1 MAGPSAGGGG
11 LFGIRL
17 VGAFCLFAG
26 MSPEF
31 NRRVYRVGERLC
43 GMLDLLGFFLREEF
57 FEGGVPRVSDLHL
70 KSGQPARLRVDG
82 ELIPVTGATAL
93 TDEIMATLL
102 TPVLGEKRMAGLR
115 RQPPQDVDASFDWA
129 DRSTSFRINAF
140 VEREGLACVF
150 RILPREI
157 PQPKDLGF
165 PTDLAWREIVEMNQG
180 LVLVTGITGSGKS
193 TTIASLLRHIGR
205 HRAVRL
211 ITLEDPIEYIM
222 PNERALVSQRQVG
235 LHVGSFA
242 EGLRSGLREDP
253 DIIFVGE
260 MRDRETAGLA
270 LTAAETGHLVF
281 STLHTKDAKGA
292 LSRIV
297 DLFPPERFKELCSQL
312 SFSLSW
318 VIGQKLVN
326 RANGRGRRPA
336 MEILRNTPAM
346 SNLIRNGVWQQIE
359 SSIETQAREGMI
371 TMEGSLIQLVEKG
384 EITPEEAL
392 RHVNNPSIRSRLS

>member
-1 MAGPSAGGGG
+1 MPQ
-11 LFGIRL
+11 
-17 VGAFCLFAG
+17 
-26 MSPEF
+26 EF

-43 GMLDLLGFFLREEF
+43 GLLDLLEFFLREEF

-82 ELIPVTGATAL
+82 ELIPISGATPL
-93 TDEIMATLL
+93 TGEIIESLL
-102 TPVLGEKRMAGLR
+102 APVLGEKAMIGLR
-115 RQPPQDVDASFDWA
+115 RQPPDDVDASFDWA
-129 DRSTSFRINAF
+129 EKETSFRLNAF
-140 VEREGLACVF
+140 VERDGLACVF
-150 RILPREI
+150 RVLPREI

-165 PTDLAWREIVEMNQG
+165 PSERVWREIVDMQQG

-193 TTIASLLRHIGR
+193 TTIASLLCHIGR

-211 ITLEDPIEYIM
+211 ITLEDPIEYIL
-222 PNERALVSQRQVG
+222 PNDRALVSQRQVG
-235 LHVGSFA
+235 LHVSSFA
-242 EGLRSGLREDP
+242 GGLRSCLREDP

-281 STLHTKDAKGA
+281 STLHTKDTKGV

-312 SFSLSW
+312 SFSLTW

-326 RANGRGRRPA
+326 RADGRGRRLA
-336 MEILRNTPAM
+336 METLKNTPAM
-346 SNLIRNGVWQQIE
+346 GNLIRNGVWQQIQ
-359 SSIETQAREGMI
+359 SGIETQAKDGMI
-371 TMEGSLIQLVEKG
+371 TMERSLVNLVEQG
-384 EITPEEAL
+384 EITREEAL
-392 RHVNNPSIRSRLS
+392 RHGNDPSIRSRLA